1 MTVLKKLNIIKV
13 KENVPVSD
21 KENTSD
27 TKDSVNNSSSESKMN
42 TSPVINPAIQ
52 VKTSTLP
59 TKVEFAEDQKK
70 VDQKKGD

>member
-1 MTVLKKLNIIKV
+1 MS
-13 KENVPVSD
+13 E

-52 VKTSTLP
+52 VRTS
-59 TKVEFAEDQKK
+59 KSRVRRGSKES
-70 VDQKKGD
+70 

>member
-13 KENVPVSD
+13 KENVQVSE

-42 TSPVINPAIQ
+42 TSIFGEAVFGVIRLKINSWFRKYP
-52 VKTSTLP
+52 
-59 TKVEFAEDQKK
+59 KK
-70 VDQKKGD
+70 RN